1 MKPGLALFG
10 GSFNPPHQTH
20 RRILQTAWQ
29 QLHPGEIWVIP
40 TGSHPHKLDQVM
52 AAPQHRLQM
61 CRLAFA
67 DLDGVKVVDLEVRRD
82 GPSYTADTLAE
93 IRDQLPDDQPLY
105 YLVGSDNLPL
115 LSTWHQP
122 ERILSL
128 AILVTFPRADAPF
141 DPSILD
147 HLGLDEDQQQELLDH
162 YLRMDPDAV
171 SSSDIRRRLQE
182 GAASISQLASAV
194 EDYIREHHLYGS

>member
-1 MKPGLALFG
+1 VKPGLALFG

-20 RRILQTAWQ
+20 RRILNTALQ
-29 QLHPGEIWVIP
+29 QLNPAEIWVIP
-40 TGSHPHKLDQVM
+40 TGLHPHKLDQVM
-52 AAPQHRLQM
+52 ATQEHRLQM

-67 DLDGVKVVDLEVRRD
+67 DLDGVKVVDLEVRRE

-115 LSTWHQP
+115 LSSWHQP

-128 AILVTFPRADAPF
+128 GTLVTFPRADAPF
-141 DPSILD
+141 DPSVLD
-147 HLGLDEDQQQELLDH
+147 HLGLDEDKQQELLDH
-162 YLRMDPDAV
+162 YLQMDPDAV

-182 GAASISQLASAV
+182 GASSISQLAPAV
-194 EDYIREHHLYGS
+194 EEYIREHHLYGS